1 MTSSLRWLALFL
13 ATFPAFATVALA
25 QNWPTRPVRI
35 VVPSSPGG
43 PTDAFARLISHSLA
57 AVLKQPFIVDNRPG
71 ADGNI
76 GAELAAKAAP
86 DGYTILVTA
95 IPALVINPY
104 LHKNLRYNAETDFVP
119 VAPGVISPLVL
130 VVHSSVPAKTLADL
144 IAIGKSAP
152 GTLAYG
158 SVGSGSSA
166 YLGVR
171 MLEEASGA
179 QFLHVPY
186 KGSAPANQGL
196 LSGDIQFRISDMINI
211 LPHIRSGKV
220 RALAVTVGTDLLP
233 GTQTL
238 AQAGYGDIEI
248 YASFMVVAPNGTPPA
263 IVQRLNAEINKA
275 MKSPANAERL
285 REQALI
291 PVFETP
297 EQFTVSLKKARSNWS
312 AFIQRNNIV
321 AQQ

>member
-43 PTDAFARLISHSLA
+43 GTDAFARLISSSLA

-76 GAELAAKAAP
+76 GTELAAKAAP
-86 DGYTILVTA
+86 DGYTILVSA

-104 LHKNLRYNAETDFVP
+104 LHKNLPYNAETDFVP

-144 IAIGKSAP
+144 IAIGKRAP

-186 KGSAPANQGL
+186 KGAGPANQGL
-196 LSGDIQFRISDMINI
+196 LSGDIQFRMTDMITI

-220 RALAVTVGTDLLP
+220 RALAVTVATDLLP
-233 GTQTL
+233 GMQTL

-248 YASFMVVAPNGTPPA
+248 YASFMVVAPKDTPSA

-285 REQALI
+285 HEQALI

-297 EQFTVSLKKARSNWS
+297 EQFTVSLKKARGNWS
-312 AFIQRNNIV
+312 AFIRRNNIV

>member
-1 MTSSLRWLALFL
+1 ML
-13 ATFPAFATVALA
+13 ATVALA
-25 QNWPTRPVRI
+25 QDWPTRPIKI

-43 PTDAFARLISHSLA
+43 GTDAFARLIGSSLA
-57 AVLKQPFIVDNRPG
+57 AALKQPFIVENRPG

-76 GAELAAKAAP
+76 GTELAAKAAP
-86 DGYTILVTA
+86 DGYTILVSA

-104 LHKNLRYNAETDFVP
+104 LHKKLPYNAETDFVP

-144 IAIGKSAP
+144 IAIGKRAP
-152 GTLAYG
+152 GSLAYG

-171 MLEEASGA
+171 LLEEASGA
-179 QFLHVPY
+179 QYLHVPY
-186 KGSAPANQGL
+186 KGAGPANQAL
-196 LSGDIQFRISDMINI
+196 LSGDIQFRMTDMVTI
-211 LPHIRSGKV
+211 LPHIHSGRV
-220 RALAVTVGTDLLP
+220 RALAVTVATDLLP
-233 GTQTL
+233 GMQTL
-238 AQAGYGDIEI
+238 AQAGYTDIEI
-248 YASFMVVAPNGTPPA
+248 TAWFMVVAPKGTAPA

-275 MKSPANAERL
+275 MKSPANAQRL

-297 EQFTVSLKKARSNWS
+297 EQFAVNLKRARENWS

>member
-13 ATFPAFATVALA
+13 ATIPAFATVALA
-25 QNWPTRPVRI
+25 QNWPARPVRI

-43 PTDAFARLISHSLA
+43 GTDAFARLISSSLA

-76 GAELAAKAAP
+76 GTELAAKAAP
-86 DGYTILVTA
+86 DGYTILVSA

-104 LHKNLRYNAETDFVP
+104 LHKNLPYNAETDFVP

-130 VVHSSVPAKTLADL
+130 VVHSSVPATTLADL
-144 IAIGKSAP
+144 IAIGKRAP

-158 SVGSGSSA
+158 SAGSGSSA

-186 KGSAPANQGL
+186 KGAGPANQGL
-196 LSGDIQFRISDMINI
+196 LSGDIQFRMTDMITI

-220 RALAVTVGTDLLP
+220 RALAVSIATDLLP
-233 GTQTL
+233 RMQTL
-238 AQAGYGDIEI
+238 AQAGYTDLEI
-248 YASFMVVAPNGTPPA
+248 YAWFMVVAAKGTPPA

-285 REQALI
+285 REQALV

-297 EQFTVSLKKARSNWS
+297 EQFTVNLRKARGNWS

-321 AQQ
+321 AHQ